1 MPANDPAQPAMPP
14 EDYLASFLFKAIADN
29 SHNIVGIKAL
39 DGRYL
44 YVNGEY
50 AKLFGQP
57 AETFLGKADHQL
69 FAPALSDHYRANDLQ
84 IQQQQQSAVFEEQ
97 VTIDG
102 ALRYF
107 LSVKFP
113 VFDDQGKMIATG
125 VIATDI
131 TERKLAEQRLWTSQE
146 LFRLA
151 FEHATV
157 GIALVATDG
166 TLLRVNP
173 QLGKMFGYDQEKL
186 EGTNVND
193 LAIPSDQTLSS
204 DFIERALSGEQE
216 IGVFEKRYRHRL
228 GHIVECRVSSALVR
242 EADGR
247 PTCFISHVSDITES
261 RRVEEELKRLA
272 NTDPLTGLANRRP
285 FLEAMRQELARIR
298 RFGTRASCLMLDFDH
313 FKHINDRWGHS
324 SGDAVLQHFSRLC
337 QERLRATDLL
347 GRLGGEEFAILMPGT
362 ALDGART
369 LSEQLRVWIAQHPLH
384 CGDHQITYSVSMG
397 VTELSAGDD
406 SPDQVLARVD
416 AALYRAKELGRDRVE
431 TA

>member
-1 MPANDPAQPAMPP
+1 MPANDPAQPATP
-14 EDYLASFLFKAIADN
+14 ANHRAFLFKAIADN
-29 SHNIVGIKAL
+29 SRNIVGIKDL

-50 AKLFGQP
+50 PKLFGLP
-57 AETFLGKADHQL
+57 AETFVGKTDHQL
-69 FAPALSDHYRANDLQ
+69 FARALSDRYRANDLL
-84 IQQQQQSAVFEEQ
+84 IQQQQQSTVFEEQ
-97 VTIDG
+97 AMIDG
-102 ALRYF
+102 ELRHF

-113 VFDDQGKMIATG
+113 VFDDDGTMIATG
-125 VIATDI
+125 LIATDI
-131 TERKLAEQRLWTSQE
+131 TERKQAEQRLWASQE

-173 QLGKMFGYDQEKL
+173 QLGKMFGYTPDAL

-193 LAIPSDQTLSS
+193 LAITSDRTLSS
-204 DFIERALSGEQE
+204 EFIHRALAGEQE
-216 IGVFEKRYRHRL
+216 SGVFDKRYRHKQ
-228 GHIVECRVSSALVR
+228 GHVVYCRVSSALVR

-247 PTCFISHVSDITES
+247 PAYFISHVSDITES

-337 QERLRATDLL
+337 QERLRASDLL

-362 ALDGART
+362 PLEGART
-369 LSEQLRVWIAQHPLH
+369 LAEQLRVWIAEHPLH
-384 CGDHQITYSVSMG
+384 CGDNLIAYSVSMG
-397 VTELSAGDD
+397 VTELLAGDD

-416 AALYRAKELGRDRVE
+416 EALYRAKERGRDRVE